1 MFSKKSFLSSSLQSR
16 SELFT
21 PKKISKK
28 SESSVISPQKYKNS
42 KTESSIIS
50 PPKRNVRKNKFL
62 SDIDE
67 DESSSVSNKNVN
79 KNTNKNVNKNKPSTA
94 LKDPKKMEFYKML
107 QKISSSVR
115 THSVSSESEDSDS
128 DSETSD
134 SSVVKGNSRSEFSSD
149 DSDEYPVPKK
159 NVAKKR

>member
-1 MFSKKSFLSSSLQSR
+1 MSKKSRQSFLSSSLQSR

-21 PKKISKK
+21 PKKLSKK

-50 PPKRNVRKNKFL
+50 PPKRNVRKNKLL

-67 DESSSVSNKNVN
+67 DSSPQTKKNSVLKN
-79 KNTNKNVNKNKPSTA
+79 
-94 LKDPKKMEFYKML
+94 PKKMEFYKML

-115 THSVSSESEDSDS
+115 TNSESDSESDNDNDDN

-134 SSVVKGNSRSEFSSD
+134 SSVVKEKNNSRSEFSSD
-149 DSDEYPVPKK
+149 SDDYPFPKK
-159 NVAKKR
+159 NNNKKNNDNIKKR